1 MRKKESNPTENEMKK
16 EIYIDDEVDRRL
28 HQKLA
33 VEATV
38 NLTCDPKFASR
49 DLFID

>member
-1 MRKKESNPTENEMKK
+1 MKK

-28 HQKLA
+28 HRELA

-38 NLTCDPKFASR
+38 NLTCDPISELTYDMDVRDTASGY
-49 DLFID
+49 L

>member
-1 MRKKESNPTENEMKK
+1 MKK

-28 HQKLA
+28 HRELA

-38 NLTCDPKFASR
+38 NLYKEREVLHRREQRFHT
-49 DLFID
+49 